1 MKKENA
7 RRKAIGFPHWAAA
20 KPRTS
25 QVGNLRYLQP
35 RFRSSFCLGDN
46 ARARLLDNSS
56 KLFMLQC
63 PRCGRQFPDDV
74 HVCPDDFTL
83 LRADATLADVPI
95 DPLIGRVF
103 DGKYRLDERLGGGGM
118 GTVYRATHLLI
129 ERQVAVKVL
138 SQRFVGDET
147 AQQRFRREARA
158 SGRIQHPN
166 AVVVND
172 FGTTEDGW
180 LYIVMELLEGQT
192 LRDLLA
198 REAPLDPA
206 RAVSIMLQAS
216 AAVGAAHEAGLIHRD
231 LKPPNIFIEQ
241 RPNLPAVVKVL
252 DFGVAKLAVDEHDD
266 DYQTLTQVGA
276 IIGTPRYMSPEQCS
290 GAMPLTAAS
299 DVYSLGVILY
309 EMLTGSVPFSADTPL
324 AVALKHVSERPRRPR
339 EIVASTPAQLEKV
352 VLHALAK
359 NPEDRPTDGNAFRRE
374 LHTTAEDLGLEH
386 ADSTVAPSMDDLRSA
401 GTESPSGRLVIDLAT
416 LRQVQAASSG
426 EFPAGSLKKQA
437 ASQVAAAATNKRP
450 EFARMNVA
458 LEKDPG
464 RREAGVSAF
473 KRGPFAAAVVI
484 VFIAI
489 IGSGLFASRY
499 WRGGTP
505 LSAGPA
511 NANVANA
518 ASPSPTAT
526 PLPSPSPSP
535 LPQPTRKPERKQEE
549 KPSKLKS
556 IWNKAKGI
564 FH

>member
-1 MKKENA
+1 
-7 RRKAIGFPHWAAA
+7 
-20 KPRTS
+20 
-25 QVGNLRYLQP
+25 
-35 RFRSSFCLGDN
+35 
-46 ARARLLDNSS
+46 
-56 KLFMLQC
+56 MLQC

-83 LRADATLADVPI
+83 LQADVTFAEVPA

-118 GTVYRATHLLI
+118 GTVYRAMHLLI
-129 ERQVAVKVL
+129 EREVAVKVL

-158 SGRIQHPN
+158 SGRMAHPN
-166 AVVVND
+166 AVMVND

-192 LRDLLA
+192 LRDLLV

-231 LKPPNIFIEQ
+231 LKPANIFIEQ

-252 DFGVAKLAVDEHDD
+252 DFGVAKLVVDEHDD
-266 DYQTLTQVGA
+266 DYKTLTQVGA

-290 GAMPLTAAS
+290 GTMPLTPAS
-299 DVYSLGVILY
+299 DVYSLGIILY

-339 EIVASTPAQLEKV
+339 EIVASTPAQLEEV

-359 NPEDRPTDGNAFRRE
+359 DPADRPTDGNEFRRE
-374 LHTTAEDLGLEH
+374 LHAIAEDLGLEH
-386 ADSTVAPSMDDLRSA
+386 ADSTLSPSMDALRNA

-426 EFPAGSLKKQA
+426 EFPAGPLSKQG
-437 ASQVAAAATNKRP
+437 ASAVAAAATNKRP

-458 LEKDPG
+458 LERDPG
-464 RREAGVSAF
+464 KGESGRSAF
-473 KRGPFAAAVVI
+473 KRGPLAAALVI
-484 VFIAI
+484 VLIAI
-489 IGSGLFASRY
+489 IGSGLLASRW
-499 WRGGTP
+499 WRGDGGH
-505 LSAGPA
+505 AA

-526 PLPSPSPSP
+526 PSPSPSPSP
-535 LPQPTRKPERKQEE
+535 SPQPIKKTERKQEG
-549 KPSKLKS
+549 KPSKKKS
-556 IWNKAKGI
+556 VWDKVKGI
-564 FH
+564 FHQ

>member
-1 MKKENA
+1 
-7 RRKAIGFPHWAAA
+7 
-20 KPRTS
+20 
-25 QVGNLRYLQP
+25 
-35 RFRSSFCLGDN
+35 
-46 ARARLLDNSS
+46 
-56 KLFMLQC
+56 
-63 PRCGRQFPDDV
+63 V

-83 LRADATLADVPI
+83 LQADPTLAEVP

-103 DGKYRLDERLGGGGM
+103 DGKYRLDRRLGGGGM

-129 ERQVAVKVL
+129 GRQVAVKVL

-158 SGRIQHPN
+158 SGRMAHPN
-166 AVVVND
+166 AVMVND
-172 FGTTEDGW
+172 FGTTDDGW

-216 AAVGAAHEAGLIHRD
+216 AAVGAAHEAGMIHRD
-231 LKPPNIFIEQ
+231 LKPANIFIEQ

-252 DFGVAKLAVDEHDD
+252 DFGVAKLAVEEHDD
-266 DYQTLTQVGA
+266 DYKTLTQVGA

-290 GAMPLTAAS
+290 GAVPLTPAS
-299 DVYSLGVILY
+299 DVYSLGIILY
-309 EMLTGSVPFSADTPL
+309 EMLTGAVPFSADTPL

-339 EIVASTPAQLEKV
+339 EIVASTPAPLEEV
-352 VLHALAK
+352 VLHALEK
-359 NPEDRPTDGNAFRRE
+359 NPADRPTDGNEFRSE
-374 LHTTAEDLGLEH
+374 LHTIAEGLGLEH
-386 ADSTVAPSMDDLRSA
+386 ADNALSPSMDALRSA

-426 EFPAGSLKKQA
+426 ELPAGPLSKPGA
-437 ASQVAAAATNKRP
+437 PAVPAAAVNKRP

-458 LEKDPG
+458 LESGPG
-464 RREAGVSAF
+464 QRASGRSAF
-473 KRGPFAAAVVI
+473 KRGPLAAAVMV
-484 VFIAI
+484 VLIAI
-489 IGSGLFASRY
+489 IGSGVLASRW
-499 WRGGTP
+499 WRSDAPVNGGQT
-505 LSAGPA
+505 A

-526 PLPSPSPSP
+526 ASPLPSPSPTPS
-535 LPQPTRKPERKQEE
+535 PQPIKKPERKQEE
-549 KPSKLKS
+549 KPSKKKS
-556 IWNKAKGI
+556 VWDKVKGI